1 MPSLLSLLL
10 TTLFA
15 LVAAPLT
22 NCLAAQD
29 TNTLRAY
36 PVAPG
41 RAAEAQRMLT
51 ELAGPDAAHANI
63 TVNDDQHELLIDG
76 PPELHALAKQ
86 LLQQLEQLPETPA
99 AATSPRRTEI
109 GRAHV

>member
-51 ELAGPDAAHANI
+51 ELAGPDATHANI
-63 TVNDDQHELLIDG
+63 TVNDATPQGLLTKLGTQDQSKTDFSPNVLNYNHLARFEYYFQELN
-76 PPELHALAKQ
+76 A
-86 LLQQLEQLPETPA
+86 
-99 AATSPRRTEI
+99 RFF
-109 GRAHV
+109 